1 MDKSQKIFEN
11 IPITSIGSEGY
22 AIAKIDN
29 KVIFVENAIPGD
41 TCDIRI
47 YKNKKKFAFAEI
59 KQLNSPSPDRV
70 TPVCEHF
77 GPCGGCRWQN
87 LSYQKQLYY
96 KQNQV
101 QEQFEHIGGFSFP
114 PILPIL
120 PSPSQTFYR
129 NKMEYTF
136 SHRSWLTEA
145 EWNKPFRFCSAC
157 SVAKPERFVAEN
169 QPTLPPALG
178 FHLPGRFDQVLD
190 INTCHLQ
197 ADPSNQ
203 IRNAVKKF
211 AIENH
216 YSFYDLRQQTGFL
229 RNLIIRIS
237 GLGNIMVIIQFYHDD
252 EEKRVALLEFLKNK
266 FPEINSL
273 QYIINPKPN
282 ETFLDQEVVV
292 FSGSDCI
299 YEMLHGIKFK
309 IKPKT
314 FFQTNSYQA
323 QNLVRTAID
332 FCEFQGDEILYDLY
346 TGTGAIALTASSHVK
361 KVIGIE
367 SVDDSV
373 KSAIDNA
380 DLNQISNVKFVAG
393 TMENIFTKSF
403 LEENGR
409 PDVIITDPPRTGMSP
424 GVVEQ
429 LMDVAPAKIVYVS
442 CNPATQARDLK
453 ILCTSFTIKKIQPV
467 DMFPQTH
474 HVENVVLL
482 DK

>member
-145 EWNKPFRFCSAC
+145 EWNKPFRFCSAS
-157 SVAKPERFVAEN
+157 SVAKPEN
-169 QPTLPPALG
+169 
-178 FHLPGRFDQVLD
+178 
-190 INTCHLQ
+190 
-197 ADPSNQ
+197 
-203 IRNAVKKF
+203 
-211 AIENH
+211 
-216 YSFYDLRQQTGFL
+216 
-229 RNLIIRIS
+229 
-237 GLGNIMVIIQFYHDD
+237 
-252 EEKRVALLEFLKNK
+252 
-266 FPEINSL
+266 
-273 QYIINPKPN
+273 
-282 ETFLDQEVVV
+282 
-292 FSGSDCI
+292 
-299 YEMLHGIKFK
+299 
-309 IKPKT
+309 
-314 FFQTNSYQA
+314 
-323 QNLVRTAID
+323 
-332 FCEFQGDEILYDLY
+332 
-346 TGTGAIALTASSHVK
+346 
-361 KVIGIE
+361 
-367 SVDDSV
+367 
-373 KSAIDNA
+373 
-380 DLNQISNVKFVAG
+380 
-393 TMENIFTKSF
+393 
-403 LEENGR
+403 
-409 PDVIITDPPRTGMSP
+409 
-424 GVVEQ
+424 
-429 LMDVAPAKIVYVS
+429 
-442 CNPATQARDLK
+442 
-453 ILCTSFTIKKIQPV
+453 
-467 DMFPQTH
+467 
-474 HVENVVLL
+474 
-482 DK
+482 